1 MEELTENIKNIQ
13 KAIKD
18 CYWRHDITGVSI
30 CGSYLVAPC
39 MQVIMKGNC
48 ETLIE
53 YFKEKNKK

>member
-1 MEELTENIKNIQ
+1 MEELTENDEIN

-30 CGSYLVAPC
+30 CGSYLAPC

-48 ETLIE
+48 ETVIE